1 MVTANTRAR
10 AFYDR
15 MGFEEIDV
23 PEPGAVTYLGRTT
36 KELDRL

>member
-1 MVTANTRAR
+1 MATANARAR

-15 MGFEEIDV
+15 MGFHELDV
-23 PEPGAVTYLGRTT
+23 PEPGSATYLGRTT